1 MLFSFALGG
10 TDAKQL
16 ALLEDALRPLFYG
29 LRRAGHRVISFAHGL
44 APPPAVNILVE
55 HEAADIGRRV
65 AEGRQEIPGVRIGIV
80 CPDGLEGV
88 TANAER
94 WTALRGAAVVAD
106 FIWVSTDAA
115 PVASIAAPDR
125 LAAIDYGFD
134 PIMLGRRL
142 VPEPARRDVDL
153 VIYGVKTEHRVAI
166 AERLKAADLLPFVVE
181 PGRFPDY
188 LVSDLLSRAKVVLVT
203 RDSEAERAPSAA
215 RLAKAICNGAA
226 VIAEAPRSGACPLAG
241 YVTVC
246 APDDFPGRCCELIAE
261 GRFVEHGLERFERF
275 RAETSMAANLAAALA
290 LVGEG

>member
-10 TDAKQL
+10 TDAMRL

-44 APPPAVNILVE
+44 APPPTVNVLIE
-55 HEAADIGRRV
+55 HEGADIGGRAARGRR
-65 AEGRQEIPGVRIGIV
+65 EIPGVQIGIV
-80 CPDGLEGV
+80 CPDDLEGV
-88 TANAER
+88 KANAER
-94 WTALRGAAVVAD
+94 WSALCDAAAAAD
-106 FIWVSTDAA
+106 FIWVLADAA
-115 PVASIAAPDR
+115 PLAGIAVPDR
-125 LAAIDYGFD
+125 LAAINHGFD

-142 VPEPARRDVDL
+142 VPEPARRDIDL
-153 VIYGVKTEHRVAI
+153 IIYGAKTEYRVAI

-188 LVSDLLSRAKVVLVT
+188 LASDLLSRAKLVLVS
-203 RDSEAERAPSAA
+203 RDGEAERAPPAV

-226 VIAEAPRSGACPLAG
+226 VIAEAPRSGPCPLAG

-246 APDDFPGRCCELIAE
+246 APDDFPGRCRELLAE
-261 GRFVEHGLERFERF
+261 GRFVEHGLERFQQF
-275 RAETSMAANLAAALA
+275 RAETSMTANLAAALA